1 MSELDPMAE
10 VIDQMPEPS
19 EFADSIESPIT
30 NDQPSDGSDFT
41 FDTGTPSTEPIGA
54 PVQDQSD
61 EIFNPAIH
69 CVDAN
74 GNPKRTKSGK
84 FRRKRGKAGVYASV
98 TAPQSIDSVKM
109 QNAAAA
115 AQVSVAATFL
125 AGQICF
131 GPEGQPEPGE
141 PEQMQAAYQQF
152 YYLSE
157 TPIQVPPWALVFMVS
172 SSYIA
177 KRMAKPEPRNRVLAG
192 IQWIQDRFIT
202 LVRWAKGM

>member
-1 MSELDPMAE
+1 MPELDPMAE
-10 VIDQMPEPS
+10 VLDQMPEPS
-19 EFADSIESPIT
+19 EFADTIDPPIT
-30 NDQPSDGSDFT
+30 DDQPAPAGSDFT
-41 FDTGTPSTEPIGA
+41 FDTSPSNEPIGQ

-74 GNPKRTKSGK
+74 GNPKKTKSGK

-98 TAPQSIDSVKM
+98 TAPQSIDNVKM

-131 GPEGQPEPGE
+131 GPEGRPEPGE

-157 TPIQVPPWALVFMVS
+157 TPVNVPPWVLVFMVS

-177 KRMAKPEPRNRVLAG
+177 KRMALPEPRNRVMLG
-192 IQWIQDRFIT
+192 IQWVQEKFSLLI
-202 LVRWAKGM
+202 RWAKGM

>member
-1 MSELDPMAE
+1 MSKVDPMAE
-10 VIDQMPEPS
+10 VLEQMPQPS
-19 EFADSIESPIT
+19 EFADSIEAPIT
-30 NDQPSDGSDFT
+30 DDQPAAGSDFS
-41 FDTGTPSTEPIGA
+41 FDTSPSNEPIGQ
-54 PVQDQSD
+54 PIQDNSD

-74 GNPKRTKSGK
+74 GNPKRTKAGK

-131 GPEGQPEPGE
+131 GPDGQPEPGE

-157 TPIQVPPWALVFMVS
+157 TPITVPPWALVFMVS

-192 IQWIQDRFIT
+192 FQWLQDKVSMVF
-202 LVRWAKGM
+202 RWAKGM